1 MMLVAGTVF
10 ALLGWAAWREPPLD
24 ERILALFA
32 DVPAWIRSVSW
43 VAYSLSA
50 LSALGLLVVAVLRGG
65 VQRGVVRDIVVA
77 LVVVTVLSF
86 LTSRAVTGTWPS
98 LLPEWFAPTGRLG
111 FPTVRTTLVVV
122 ITMVL
127 APHLTQPVRRLG
139 RWMVAAAVVS
149 PLLLGLTTFTTLLGA
164 LTLAFLAVGLVRVAF
179 GSPEGL
185 PPIGRLDDAL
195 ARLGVLVTD
204 LEYDQEQ
211 PGTFG
216 LASARADGRRLT
228 VKVYGQDAADRERIE
243 RVWRALWYRGGGPR
257 TSAGRLEQVE
267 HEGLATLI
275 AAREGV
281 RVSELVQ
288 AGQEPGGD
296 ALLVVIEPSGRRLVD
311 EGTTAL
317 SDAALTDIWRGLLR
331 LHDARVAHGSISP
344 ETILLDGDEAGF
356 VDFQHATLA
365 PTDRELAADVV
376 AVLGS
381 IALVTDVERSIDVAL
396 RCLGHDRLLEVLP
409 YVQEAVVEPGLRKRT
424 KEAGAGPDVLRSGL
438 VDALEVDAPDLAPI
452 RRVSWGDVAMVV
464 FGIFAA
470 NALISQIAS
479 VGFDSIVEELRDAST
494 GWLVAALIIRLLG
507 YATALLGLRAV
518 VEQPLPFAPVVLLQS
533 AKSYVGLILPSLAG
547 RVAMDVRFLQK
558 LGVPT
563 AVAVAQ
569 GPIISFVGFLVEV
582 ALLALGA
589 WAIGQELDSDEL
601 FELDSGGLLAIA
613 LVVVVVGVV
622 VFAASPKL
630 RNKVLPPIRAGLSS
644 VREVV
649 SSPGRLGRI
658 ALGELLDRL
667 VGALALAATLEAFGV
682 DLPFAAL
689 VFVSVGT
696 GLLAGLAPVPG
707 GVGVAEATMTALLTG
722 VGVPAETAFSV
733 AIVFRLVTSYL
744 PPVLGFFSTR
754 WLAREGYI

>member
-1 MMLVAGTVF
+1 MLAAGAAF

-24 ERILALFA
+24 VRVLELFA
-32 DVPAWIRSVSW
+32 DLPGWIRNLAW
-43 VAYSLSA
+43 AAYTLAGLSA
-50 LSALGLLVVAVLRGG
+50 IGLLFVAVLRGG
-65 VQRGVVRDIVVA
+65 VGRGVVRDIVLSLA
-77 LVVVTVLSF
+77 LVSALS
-86 LTSRAVTGTWPS
+86 LATSRAVTGTWPAV
-98 LLPEWFAPTGRLG
+98 LPELSDPTGRLA

-122 ITMVL
+122 VTLVL
-127 APHLTQPVRRLG
+127 APHVTQSVRRLG
-139 RWMVAAAVVS
+139 RWMVAASVVS
-149 PLLLGLTTFTTLLGA
+149 PLLLGLTTVTTLLGA
-164 LTLAFLAVGLVRVAF
+164 LTLAFLGVGLIRVVF

-185 PPIGRLDDAL
+185 PPVGRLGDAL
-195 ARLGVLVTD
+195 ARLGVDVTE
-204 LEYDQEQ
+204 LAYDDEQ

-216 LASARADGRRLT
+216 LAGARSSNGQLT
-228 VKVYGQDAADRERIE
+228 IKVYGQDAADRERLE

-267 HEGLATLI
+267 HEALATLI
-275 AAREGV
+275 AAREGL
-281 RVSELVQ
+281 RVSELVE

-296 ALLVVIEPSGRRLVD
+296 ALLVVVEPSGHRLGD
-311 EGTTAL
+311 PGAEAP
-317 SDAALTDIWRGLLR
+317 SDAALEGVWRGLLR
-331 LHDARVAHGSISP
+331 LHDARLSHGSVSP

-356 VDFQHATLA
+356 VDFQHASLA
-365 PTDRELAADVV
+365 ATERELAADVV
-376 AVLGS
+376 ALLGTTA
-381 IALVTDVERSIDVAL
+381 IVTDVERSLAAAL
-396 RCLGHDRLLEVLP
+396 AHCGRERLEGVLP
-409 YVQEAVVEPGLRKRT
+409 FVQEAIVEPGLRKRM
-424 KEAGAGPDVLRSGL
+424 KEAGASPEVLRAGL
-438 VDALEVDAPDLAPI
+438 VEALEVDAPELAPI
-452 RRVSWGDVAMVV
+452 RRASLGDVVMVV
-464 FGIFAA
+464 FAIFAA

-479 VGFDSIVEELRDAST
+479 VGFDSIVDELRDAST
-494 GWLVAALIIRLLG
+494 GWLVAAFIIKLLG
-507 YATALLGLRAV
+507 YCTALIGLRAIV
-518 VEQPLPFAPVVLLQS
+518 TQPLPFAPVALLQS

-563 AVAVAQ
+563 PVALAQ

-582 ALLALGA
+582 ALLAVGA
-589 WAIGQELDSDEL
+589 WAIGQELESDEL
-601 FELDSGGLLAIA
+601 FEFDSAGLLALA
-613 LVVVVVGVV
+613 LVVVVAGVGI
-622 VFAASPKL
+622 FAASPKL
-630 RNKVLPPIRAGLSS
+630 RSRVLPPVRAALSS

-649 SSPGRLGRI
+649 TSPGRLGRI

-689 VFVSVGT
+689 VFASVGT